1 MVVYFWYSVFLTQY
15 HCRLKLSSGG
25 GRPKRGLAIER
36 HVVGNSPTTMPSF
49 DGSMATTEII
59 STPKDEMNDRQLQD
73 DCTARAV
80 ANELANVFEDTFASL
95 TEELCD
101 PFRRLIEAIRCR
113 PLTEDS
119 ETSGSLECD
128 IRFRCSGP
136 CGDWID
142 ESAIY
147 QSQEEFTIS
156 NSCTCNSEGG
166 AKRAPLLEDHI
177 SAINAALDDITIT
190 DIRV

>member
-1 MVVYFWYSVFLTQY
+1 MV
-15 HCRLKLSSGG
+15 
-25 GRPKRGLAIER
+25 
-36 HVVGNSPTTMPSF
+36 
-49 DGSMATTEII
+49 TTETIA
-59 STPKDEMNDRQLQD
+59 TPKDKMNDRQLQD
-73 DCTARAV
+73 DCTAQAV
-80 ANELANVFEDTFASL
+80 ANELADVFEDTFASL

-101 PFRRLIEAIRCR
+101 PFRRLIESIRCR

-119 ETSGSLECD
+119 ETSGSLQCD

-147 QSQEEFTIS
+147 QSQQEFATS

-190 DIRV
+190 GIRVWR